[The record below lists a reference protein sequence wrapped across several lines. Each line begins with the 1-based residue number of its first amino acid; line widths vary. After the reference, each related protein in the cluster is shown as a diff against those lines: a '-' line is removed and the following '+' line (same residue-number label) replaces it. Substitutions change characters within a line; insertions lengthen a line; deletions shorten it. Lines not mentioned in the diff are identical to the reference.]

1 MNNLDVYLCLI
12 QLVGPSSV
20 QRLFRFWLQND
31 KIDVYSCQGKYMKE
45 QILALYLLY
54 IESLDGSPEVFFG
67 KIQDFHHGTVLGVGT
82 DSVFWLDGQN

>member
-1 MNNLDVYLCLI
+1 MNFFSWGHLWGGGS
-12 QLVGPSSV
+12 LVIFSV
-20 QRLFRFWLQND
+20 WLQKD

-67 KIQDFHHGTVLGVGT
+67 KIQDFHHDTVLGVGT
-82 DSVFWLDGQN
+82 NSAFWLDGQN